1 MIERQAITHI
11 PLSQYAFT
19 NSETSMTIRIR
30 TAKDNL
36 LACTLWYGD
45 RVYPKD
51 PILFTPLSMEKVAS
65 DLYFD
70 YYEVTFESPYTRV
83 CYYFELEDQEESTY
97 LYADIFSK
105 KLPKER
111 SEFYQYPFM
120 RREEI
125 STVPEWLKHAVVYNI
140 FPDSLLPDIVP
151 SPHPAM
157 KPPGNGGFHYTA
169 DWAEPFPVLQKTWIT
184 LHSSASTV
192 ST

>member
-51 PILFTPLSMEKVAS
+51 LILFTPLSMKKAAS

-97 LYADIFSK
+97 LYADIFAK

-125 STVPEWLKHAVVYNI
+125 STVPEWLKHAVV
-140 FPDSLLPDIVP
+140 
-151 SPHPAM
+151 
-157 KPPGNGGFHYTA
+157 
-169 DWAEPFPVLQKTWIT
+169 
-184 LHSSASTV
+184 
-192 ST
+192 